1 MNANG
6 TRISGLTRELWVKW
20 QDTKATWRDQKSKE
34 FEDRY
39 LFDLLAS
46 VDKTVSTIEQV
57 DKMLTKIRKDCE

>member
-6 TRISGLTRELWVKW
+6 TRLAGLTRELWLKW
-20 QDTKATWRDQKSKE
+20 QETKSTWRDQKSQE

-46 VDKTVSTIEQV
+46 VDKTVGAIEQV
-57 DKMLTKIRKDCE
+57 DKMLTKIKKDCE